1 MALKLITET
10 INDIKA
16 LVEEVATDAG
26 NKKSYYIEGIF
37 MQGNKENQN
46 GRVYPTATLVREMQ
60 RYQKEYIDRNRAFG
74 ELGHPDSPT
83 VNLDRV
89 SHMIT
94 GLQQDGDNFVGRA
107 KIMVNT
113 PMGNIVKALIDEG
126 AELGVSSRG
135 LGSLDQK
142 NGIME
147 VQDDFHF
154 STVDI
159 VADPSAPDA
168 FVRGIM
174 EGKSWVWESGAL
186 KECTVEDIAQK
197 VDHAH
202 LPTVSV
208 AARSAV
214 LVESFEQFLTALC
227 HGVKSNIH

>member
-94 GLQQDGDNFVGRA
+94 GLQQDGDNFVSSA

-113 PMGNIVKALIDEG
+113 PMGNIVK
-126 AELGVSSRG
+126 S
-135 LGSLDQK
+135 
-142 NGIME
+142 
-147 VQDDFHF
+147 
-154 STVDI
+154 
-159 VADPSAPDA
+159 
-168 FVRGIM
+168 
-174 EGKSWVWESGAL
+174 
-186 KECTVEDIAQK
+186 
-197 VDHAH
+197 
-202 LPTVSV
+202 
-208 AARSAV
+208 
-214 LVESFEQFLTALC
+214 
-227 HGVKSNIH
+227 